1 MTFENGDNRG
11 ICWALLWKKHA
22 VGFAGGFWKVEP
34 QKHNCKKAEKTWR
47 E

>member
-1 MTFENGDNRG
+1 MEITGAFVGLFCG
-11 ICWALLWKKHA
+11 KKHA
-22 VGFAGGFWKVEP
+22 EGFAGGFWKVEP